1 MARTIQRPLPP
12 RVSPPDLPD
21 ELDDGIG
28 RRHGDH
34 IGQRIPLAGDLAH
47 AQFEQC
53 SLSGS
58 AALRSPSPTPAGAP
72 RSPEPPGRVGQAQ
85 EPVDL
90 TGATLLD
97 VEILDARTAALSL
110 KDATIRRLRIAGGR
124 IGTLDLSGAHVA
136 ELIVEHARIDYL
148 SLAAAKI
155 QDSLIADCTLAT
167 VDLPMA
173 TLTRVRFEN
182 CRADE
187 VDPRGMRADSLDL
200 RGLDALSFLDV
211 AALRGSTLT
220 TRQVEQLARVLAAS
234 AGIDVQD

>member
-1 MARTIQRPLPP
+1 MARSTERPQPP

-21 ELDDGIG
+21 ELDDGAG

-34 IGQRIPLAGDLAH
+34 IGLRIRLTEDLAH

-53 SLSGS
+53 SLSG
-58 AALRSPSPTPAGAP
+58 AAER
-72 RSPEPPGRVGQAQ
+72 
-85 EPVDL
+85 VDL
-90 TGATLLD
+90 AGATLLD
-97 VEILDARTAALSL
+97 VEIVDARTPVLSL

-124 IGTLDLSGAHVA
+124 IGTLDLSGAHIA

-167 VDLPMA
+167 VDVPAA
-173 TLTRVRFEN
+173 TVTRVRFE
-182 CRADE
+182 RSSADE
-187 VDPRGMRADSLDL
+187 VDTRGLRADALDL
-200 RGLDALSFLDV
+200 RGLDALAFLDV
-211 AALRGSTLT
+211 TSLRGTTLSP
-220 TRQVEQLARVLAAS
+220 RQVELLAPVFARA

>member
-1 MARTIQRPLPP
+1 MARPTERPLPP
-12 RVSPPDLPD
+12 RASPPDLPD
-21 ELDDGIG
+21 DLEDGEG

-34 IGQRIPLAGDLAH
+34 IGLRIRLTEDLAH

-58 AALRSPSPTPAGAP
+58 ADR
-72 RSPEPPGRVGQAQ
+72 
-85 EPVDL
+85 VDL

-97 VEILDARTAALSL
+97 VEIVDARTAALSL

-136 ELIVEHARIDYL
+136 ELILEHARIDYL

-155 QDSLIADCTLAT
+155 QDSVIADCTLAT

-173 TLTRVRFEN
+173 TVTRVRFERS
-182 CRADE
+182 RADE
-187 VDPRGMRADSLDL
+187 VDTRGLRADSLDL
-200 RGLDALSFLDV
+200 RGLDALAFLDV
-211 AALRGSTLT
+211 TALRGTTLT
-220 TRQVEQLARVLAAS
+220 ARQVELLAPVFAAA

>member
-1 MARTIQRPLPP
+1 MARSTERPQPP

-21 ELDDGIG
+21 ELDDGAG

-34 IGQRIPLAGDLAH
+34 IGLRIRLTEDLAH

-53 SLSGS
+53 SLSG
-58 AALRSPSPTPAGAP
+58 AAER
-72 RSPEPPGRVGQAQ
+72 
-85 EPVDL
+85 VDL
-90 TGATLLD
+90 AGATLLD
-97 VEILDARTAALSL
+97 VEIVDARTPVLSL

-136 ELIVEHARIDYL
+136 ELIIEHARIDYL

-167 VDLPMA
+167 VDVPAA
-173 TLTRVRFEN
+173 TVTRVRFE
-182 CRADE
+182 RSSADE
-187 VDPRGMRADSLDL
+187 VDTRGLRADALDL
-200 RGLDALSFLDV
+200 RGLDALAFLDV
-211 AALRGSTLT
+211 TSLRGTTLSS
-220 TRQVEQLARVLAAS
+220 RQVELLAPVFARA

>member
-1 MARTIQRPLPP
+1 MASTIERPQPP

-21 ELDDGIG
+21 ELEDATG

-34 IGQRIPLAGDLAH
+34 IGQRILLTADLAH

-53 SLSGS
+53 SLSGA
-58 AALRSPSPTPAGAP
+58 AALR
-72 RSPEPPGRVGQAQ
+72 QAQ

-97 VEILDARTAALSL
+97 VEIVDARTAALSL

-124 IGTLDLSGAHVA
+124 IGTLDLSGARVA

-148 SLAAAKI
+148 SLAAAKV
-155 QDSLIADCTLAT
+155 QDSLITDCTLAT

-200 RGLDALSFLDV
+200 RGLDVLAFLDV
-211 AALRGSTLT
+211 ASLRGSTLT
-220 TRQVEQLARVLAAS
+220 TRQVEQLAQVLAAS

>member
-1 MARTIQRPLPP
+1 MARSTERPQPP

-21 ELDDGIG
+21 ELDDGVG

-34 IGQRIPLAGDLAH
+34 VGLRIPLTEDLAH

-53 SLSGS
+53 SLSG
-58 AALRSPSPTPAGAP
+58 AAER
-72 RSPEPPGRVGQAQ
+72 
-85 EPVDL
+85 VDL
-90 TGATLLD
+90 AGATLLD
-97 VEILDARTAALSL
+97 VEIVDARTPVLSL

-155 QDSLIADCTLAT
+155 QDSLLMDCTLAT
-167 VDLPMA
+167 VDVPA
-173 TLTRVRFEN
+173 AAVTRVRFE
-182 CRADE
+182 RSSADE
-187 VDPRGMRADSLDL
+187 VDTRGLRADGLDL
-200 RGLDALSFLDV
+200 RGLDALAFLDV
-211 AALRGSTLT
+211 TSLRGATLT
-220 TRQVEQLARVLAAS
+220 SRQVELLAPVFARA

>member
-1 MARTIQRPLPP
+1 MARSTERPQPP

-21 ELDDGIG
+21 QLDDAMG

-34 IGQRIPLAGDLAH
+34 VGQRIPLAEDLAH

-58 AALRSPSPTPAGAP
+58 ADR
-72 RSPEPPGRVGQAQ
+72 
-85 EPVDL
+85 VDL

-97 VEILDARTAALSL
+97 VEIVDARTAALSL
-110 KDATIRRLRIAGGR
+110 KDATIRRLRVTGGR

-155 QDSLIADCTLAT
+155 QDALITDCTLAT
-167 VDLPMA
+167 VDVPAA
-173 TLTRVRFEN
+173 TVTRVRFERS
-182 CRADE
+182 RADE
-187 VDPRGMRADSLDL
+187 VDTRGLRADSFDL
-200 RGLDALSFLDV
+200 RGLDALAFLDV
-211 AALRGSTLT
+211 TSLRGTTLT
-220 TRQVEQLARVLAAS
+220 PRQVELLATVFARA

>member
-1 MARTIQRPLPP
+1 MARSTERPQPP

-21 ELDDGIG
+21 ELDDSVG

-34 IGQRIPLAGDLAH
+34 VGQRIPLAEDLAH

-53 SLSGS
+53 SLSGT
-58 AALRSPSPTPAGAP
+58 ADR
-72 RSPEPPGRVGQAQ
+72 
-85 EPVDL
+85 VDL

-97 VEILDARTAALSL
+97 VEIVDARTPVLSL

-136 ELIVEHARIDYL
+136 ELMLEHARIDYL
-148 SLAAAKI
+148 SLAAAKV
-155 QDSLIADCTLAT
+155 QDSLITDCTLAT
-167 VDLPMA
+167 VDLPAA
-173 TLTRVRFEN
+173 TATRVRFER

-187 VDPRGMRADSLDL
+187 VDTRGLRADALDL
-200 RGLDALSFLDV
+200 RGLDALAFVDV
-211 AALRGSTLT
+211 TALRGTTLT
-220 TRQVEQLARVLAAS
+220 ERQVELLAPVFARA

>member
-1 MARTIQRPLPP
+1 M
-12 RVSPPDLPD
+12 
-21 ELDDGIG
+21 G

-34 IGQRIPLAGDLAH
+34 VGQRIPLAEDLAH

-58 AALRSPSPTPAGAP
+58 ADR
-72 RSPEPPGRVGQAQ
+72 
-85 EPVDL
+85 VDL

-97 VEILDARTAALSL
+97 VEIVDARTAALSL
-110 KDATIRRLRIAGGR
+110 KDATIRRLRVTGGR

-155 QDSLIADCTLAT
+155 QDALITDCTLAT
-167 VDLPMA
+167 VDVPAA
-173 TLTRVRFEN
+173 TVTRVRFERS
-182 CRADE
+182 RADE
-187 VDPRGMRADSLDL
+187 VDTRGLRADSFDL
-200 RGLDALSFLDV
+200 RGLDALAFLDV
-211 AALRGSTLT
+211 TSLRGTTLT
-220 TRQVEQLARVLAAS
+220 PRQVELLATVFARA

>member
-1 MARTIQRPLPP
+1 MARSTERPQPP

-21 ELDDGIG
+21 EFEDGVG

-34 IGQRIPLAGDLAH
+34 VGLRIPLTEDLAH

-53 SLSGS
+53 SLSG
-58 AALRSPSPTPAGAP
+58 AAER
-72 RSPEPPGRVGQAQ
+72 
-85 EPVDL
+85 VDL
-90 TGATLLD
+90 AGATLLD
-97 VEILDARTAALSL
+97 VEIVDARTPVLSL

-155 QDSLIADCTLAT
+155 QDSVFTDCTLAT
-167 VDLPMA
+167 VDVPA
-173 TLTRVRFEN
+173 ASVTRVRFERS
-182 CRADE
+182 RADE
-187 VDPRGMRADSLDL
+187 VDTRGLRADALDL
-200 RGLDALSFLDV
+200 RGLDALAFLDV
-211 AALRGSTLT
+211 TSLRGTTLSP
-220 TRQVEQLARVLAAS
+220 RQVELLAPVFARA

>member
-1 MARTIQRPLPP
+1 MARTTARPQPP
-12 RVSPPDLPD
+12 RVSAPDLP
-21 ELDDGIG
+21 EHLDDATG

-58 AALRSPSPTPAGAP
+58 AALR
-72 RSPEPPGRVGQAQ
+72 EAQ
-85 EPVDL
+85 GPVDL

-97 VEILDARTAALSL
+97 VEIVDARTAALSL

-155 QDSLIADCTLAT
+155 QDSLITDCTLVT

-187 VDPRGMRADSLDL
+187 VDTRGLRADSLDL
-200 RGLDALSFLDV
+200 RGLDALAFLDV

-220 TRQVEQLARVLAAS
+220 TYQVQQLAQVLATS

>member
-1 MARTIQRPLPP
+1 MARSTERPLPP

-21 ELDDGIG
+21 ELDDGVG

-34 IGQRIPLAGDLAH
+34 VGLRIPLSEDLAH

-53 SLSGS
+53 SLSG
-58 AALRSPSPTPAGAP
+58 AAER
-72 RSPEPPGRVGQAQ
+72 
-85 EPVDL
+85 VDL
-90 TGATLLD
+90 AGATLLD
-97 VEILDARTAALSL
+97 VEIVDARTPVLSL

-136 ELIVEHARIDYL
+136 ELIIEHARIDYL

-167 VDLPMA
+167 VDVPAA
-173 TLTRVRFEN
+173 TVTRVRFE
-182 CRADE
+182 RSTADE
-187 VDPRGMRADSLDL
+187 VDTRGLRADSLDL
-200 RGLDALSFLDV
+200 RGLDAQAFLDV
-211 AALRGSTLT
+211 TSLRGTTLSPL
-220 TRQVEQLARVLAAS
+220 QVELLAPVFART

>member
-1 MARTIQRPLPP
+1 MARSTERPQPP

-21 ELDDGIG
+21 ELEEAVG

-34 IGQRIPLAGDLAH
+34 VGQRIPLAEDLAH

-53 SLSGS
+53 SLSG
-58 AALRSPSPTPAGAP
+58 AVDRA
-72 RSPEPPGRVGQAQ
+72 
-85 EPVDL
+85 DL

-97 VEILDARTAALSL
+97 VEIVDARTPVLSL

-124 IGTLDLSGAHVA
+124 IGTLDLSGAHIV
-136 ELIVEHARIDYL
+136 ELILEHARIDYL

-155 QDSLIADCTLAT
+155 QDSLVADCTLAT
-167 VDLPMA
+167 VDLPA
-173 TLTRVRFEN
+173 AAVTRVRFE
-182 CRADE
+182 RSSADE
-187 VDPRGMRADSLDL
+187 VDTRGLRADSLDL

-211 AALRGSTLT
+211 TALRGTTLSA
-220 TRQVEQLARVLAAS
+220 RQVELLAPVFARA